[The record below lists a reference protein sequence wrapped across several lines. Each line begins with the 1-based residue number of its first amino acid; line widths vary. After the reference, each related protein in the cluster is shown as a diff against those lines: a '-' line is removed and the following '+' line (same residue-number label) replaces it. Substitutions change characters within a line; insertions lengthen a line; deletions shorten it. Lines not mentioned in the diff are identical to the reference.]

1 MRHPFLF
8 NLHASISG
16 RSLWHC
22 SGDSRR
28 ATAAAILFGAQ
39 LFGNIVDLIHFFQTW
54 GIPVVC
60 AYLVAFPVLVLA
72 GAHIRGRG
80 TLEPASSPPSA

>member
-1 MRHPFLF
+1 MAL
-8 NLHASISG
+8 
-16 RSLWHC
+16 

-72 GAHIRGRG
+72 GAPWSPRPLLR
-80 TLEPASSPPSA
+80 LLDEPP